1 MNYNHATSISA
12 GVTSPHGSYHSFVFG
27 GSGEVNVT
35 MKGSDNAVTFRGTAG
50 QQIHMNYDVVN
61 GALTGVTGIA
71 LS

>member
-1 MNYNHATSISA
+1 MNYNHALTITN
-12 GVTSPHGSYHSFVFG
+12 GVTSASGQYHSFVFG

-35 MKGSDNAVTFRGTAG
+35 MKDGGDAVTFRGTAG
-50 QQIHMNYDVVN
+50 QQIHMNYTVVN

>member
-1 MNYNHATSISA
+1 MNYNHALNITN
-12 GVTSPHGSYHSFVFG
+12 GVTSANGQYHSFVFG

-35 MKGSDNAVTFRGTAG
+35 MKDGDAVTFRGTAG
-50 QQIHMNYDVVN
+50 QQIHMNYIVVN

>member
-1 MNYNHATSISA
+1 MNYNHALAITN
-12 GVTSPHGSYHSFVFG
+12 GVTSPPGSFHSFVFG

-50 QQIHMNYDVVN
+50 QQIHMNYTVVN